1 MSIVYKSEGFIKRE
15 QELIKNTVIPYQ
27 YDILNDGQ
35 DGVEKS
41 HAIKNFENAAKSLK
55 GDNNHDGFKG
65 MVFQDSD
72 VAKWLEAAAY
82 SLEYCEDKEL
92 EALADKVI
100 DTVSHAQEADGYLNT
115 YYTIKGREKSW
126 TNLLEGHELYCSGH
140 MLEAAVAY
148 YEATGKTALLD
159 VAKKN
164 ADLIY
169 KLFIEDKKEG
179 VSGHPEIELALIRLY
194 KATGN
199 KKYLDLAG
207 HFINARGVNPKF
219 FLEESKKRN
228 WQVWGM
234 NPHDTD
240 YNQSSLPVR
249 EQKDAVGHSVRAVYL
264 YTAMA
269 GYAAITDDK
278 ELLDACKRLF
288 ESIVNKRMYITG
300 GIGSSVHGE
309 AFTADYDLPNDT
321 AYAETCASIGLIF
334 FMRAMLENEIDSK
347 YADIA
352 ETAFYNN
359 VLAGMSLD
367 GKRFF
372 YVNPLEVIPDVS
384 GKIATHTH
392 ALPERPQWFSCA
404 CCPPN
409 TARLIMS
416 VQKYAY
422 SEKDGTAFCHMFAA
436 GNVKFQ
442 NGTHIKCETEYPFNL
457 IVEYKIIKASGALA
471 VRIPSWSKKTSI
483 AKNGVEIKPRTE
495 NGYAYFENLC
505 ENDVLKFSFDD
516 TVKHIYSNPAV
527 FENSGMTALKRGPL
541 VYCAEGVDNGND
553 VLSLVISENGT
564 ASVEPFEIEGLRINK
579 IVADGYKLYKATDL
593 YTEKKIEKTPYKITA
608 VPYFVWGNRGKNQMR
623 VWLPEV

>member
-1 MSIVYKSEGFIKRE
+1 MGVIYKSEGFIKRE

-27 YDILNDGQ
+27 YSILNDSM
-35 DGVEKS
+35 DGVEQS
-41 HAIKNFENAAKSLK
+41 HAIKNFENAAGLLS
-55 GDNNHDGFKG
+55 GDNSCGGFKG

-72 VAKWLEAAAY
+72 VAKWLEAVAY

-100 DTVSHAQEADGYLNT
+100 DTVSRAQEADGYLDT
-115 YYTIKGREKSW
+115 YYTLNGREKSW

-140 MLEAAVAY
+140 MIEAAVAY

-169 KLFIEDKKEG
+169 KLFVEDKKEG
-179 VSGHPEIELALIRLY
+179 VPGHPEIELALIRLY
-194 KATGN
+194 RATGD
-199 KKYLDLAG
+199 KRYLDSAG
-207 HFINARGVNPKF
+207 RFINERGVNPSF

-234 NPHDTD
+234 NPRDTD

-269 GYAAITDDK
+269 GYASITGDK
-278 ELLDACKRLF
+278 ELFEACKRLL

-300 GIGSSVHGE
+300 GIGSSVNGE

-334 FMRAMLENEIDSK
+334 FMREMLENEINSK

-372 YVNPLEVIPDVS
+372 YVNPLEVIPGIS
-384 GKIATHTH
+384 GKISTH
-392 ALPERPQWFSCA
+392 AHTLPERPQWFSCA

-416 VQKYAY
+416 VHKYAY
-422 SEKDGTAFCHMFAA
+422 SEKDGAAFCHLFAA
-436 GNVKFQ
+436 GDVKFG
-442 NGTHIKCETEYPFNL
+442 NGAHIKCETEYPFGL
-457 IVEYKIIKASGALA
+457 TVEYRIIKASGALA
-471 VRIPSWSKKTSI
+471 VRIPSWSKKTSVT
-483 AKNGVEIKPRTE
+483 KNGSEVKPKTE
-495 NGYAYFENLC
+495 NGYAYFDDLC
-505 ENDVLKFSFDD
+505 ENDILRFSFDD
-516 TVKHIYSNPAV
+516 RVKHVYSNPAV

-541 VYCAEGVDNGND
+541 VYCAEGVDNGGD
-553 VLSLVISENGT
+553 VLSLVISEKGT
-564 ASVEPFEIEGLRINK
+564 ASVEPFEIGGLKINK
-579 IVADGYKLYKATDL
+579 IVADGYRINKTLGL
-593 YTEKKIEKTPYKITA
+593 YTENKPEKTPCKITA
-608 VPYFVWGNRGKNQMR
+608 MPYFVWGNRCKNQMR
-623 VWLPEV
+623 VWLPEI

>member
-27 YDILNDGQ
+27 YGILNDSQ
-35 DGVEKS
+35 DGVEQS

-55 GDNNHDGFKG
+55 GDNSHDGFKG

-115 YYTIKGREKSW
+115 YYTLNGREKSW

-169 KLFIEDKKEG
+169 KLFRENKKEG
-179 VSGHPEIELALIRLY
+179 IPGHPEIELALIRLY
-194 KATGN
+194 KATN
-199 KKYLDLAG
+199 EKKYLDLAG
-207 HFINARGVNPKF
+207 HFINARGVNPDF

-240 YNQSSLPVR
+240 YNQSSAPVR

-269 GYAAITDDK
+269 GYAAIAGNK
-278 ELLDACKRLF
+278 ELLDACKRLL
-288 ESIVNKRMYITG
+288 ESIANKRMYITG

-334 FMRAMLENEIDSK
+334 FMRAMLENEVNSK

-422 SEKDGTAFCHMFAA
+422 SEKDSTAFCHLFAA
-436 GNVKFQ
+436 GDVTFQ
-442 NGTHIKCETEYPFNL
+442 NGTHIKCETEYPFDL
-457 IVEYKIIKASGALA
+457 TVEYKIITASGALA
-471 VRIPSWSKKTSI
+471 VRIPSWSKRTSI
-483 AKNGVEIKPRTE
+483 TKNGIEVKLKTE
-495 NGYAYFENLC
+495 NGYAYFEELC

-516 TVKHIYSNPAV
+516 RVKHIYSNPAV
-527 FENSGMTALKRGPL
+527 FENSGMTAFKRGPL

-553 VLSLVISENGT
+553 VLSLVIAENGA
-564 ASVEPFEIEGLRINK
+564 ASVEPFRIEGLKINK
-579 IVADGYKLYKATDL
+579 IVADGYRIDKTPDL
-593 YTEKKIEKTPYKITA
+593 YTEKKPEKTPYKITA